1 VILRGPRARSGAARV
16 VALLERGATLPSSTD
31 ATLDPTSG
39 TNSTHNHTIGTLRV
53 IYLDHH
59 AATPLC
65 GAARRAMADA
75 ADVAWANPASVHGAG
90 RKARALLERAREQVA
105 AAIGAQPAELVL
117 TSGGTEACNLGVL
130 GAGAGRARGGHLL
143 TTAIEHPAVAKAL
156 ARRAAERDAELSAL
170 AVPDGIAPDPA
181 ALRAALRPDTRL
193 VALQWI
199 NHETGSVLRV
209 AEYAAVCREANVP
222 LFIDATQA
230 LGKLPCDVRALG
242 ADLVAFAAH
251 KLGGPSGAG
260 ALWLRR
266 GHALEPLLEGG
277 AQEHGL
283 RAGTPDVL
291 SAVGFGAACAALDER
306 LGEQARLRAL
316 QARADAELRA
326 LGAALNGA
334 GGTRVGTVSNASFA
348 GVRGDELVAALDLEG
363 VQVSSGAACSSG
375 LSAPSPVLR
384 AMYPEQPWRA
394 ESALRLSFGP
404 ETTEIQL
411 ESALAALAKVLPR
424 VRR

>member
-1 VILRGPRARSGAARV
+1 V
-16 VALLERGATLPSSTD
+16 T
-31 ATLDPTSG
+31 
-39 TNSTHNHTIGTLRV
+39 

-65 GAARRAMADA
+65 DAARRAMVEA
-75 ADVAWANPASVHGAG
+75 ADSAWANPASVHGAG
-90 RKARALLERAREQVA
+90 RKARALLERARAQIA
-105 AAIGAQPAELVL
+105 AAVGAQPAELVL

-130 GAGAGRARGGHLL
+130 GAGGRDERGGHLL

-156 ARRAAERDAELSAL
+156 ARRAAERGAELSVL
-170 AVPDGIAPDPA
+170 PVLDGIAPDPA

-199 NHETGSVLRV
+199 NHETGSALAV
-209 AEYAAVCREANVP
+209 AEYAAVCREARVP
-222 LFIDATQA
+222 LFVDATQA
-230 LGKLPCDVRALG
+230 LGKLRCDVQALG

-260 ALWLRR
+260 ALWVRR
-266 GHALEPLLEGG
+266 GRALEPLLEGG

-306 LGEQARLRAL
+306 LAAQPRLRAL
-316 QARADAELRA
+316 QARADVALRE
-326 LGAALNGA
+326 LGAVLNGA
-334 GGTRVGTVSNASFA
+334 GGTRVSTVSNASFA
-348 GVRGDELVAALDLEG
+348 ATRGDELVAALDLEG

-384 AMYPEQPWRA
+384 AMYPQEAWRA
-394 ESALRLSFGP
+394 GSALRLSFGP
-404 ETTEIQL
+404 ETTEIEL
-411 ESALAALAKVLPR
+411 ESALERLARVLPR

>member
-1 VILRGPRARSGAARV
+1 
-16 VALLERGATLPSSTD
+16 
-31 ATLDPTSG
+31 
-39 TNSTHNHTIGTLRV
+39 V

-65 GAARRAMADA
+65 GAARRAMAEA

-90 RKARALLERAREQVA
+90 RKARALLERARAQIA

-117 TSGGTEACNLGVL
+117 TSGGTEACNLGVFGVL
-130 GAGAGRARGGHLL
+130 GVSAGADARDERGGHLL

-156 ARRAAERDAELSAL
+156 ARCAAECGAELSAL
-170 AVPDGIAPDPA
+170 AVHDGIAPDPA
-181 ALRAALRPDTRL
+181 ALSTALRPDTRL

-199 NHETGSVLRV
+199 NHETGSVLPV
-209 AEYAAVCREANVP
+209 AEYAAVCRAAHVP
-222 LFIDATQA
+222 LFVDATQA
-230 LGKLPCDVRALG
+230 LGKLPCDVAAIG
-242 ADLVAFAAH
+242 ADVVAFAAH

-260 ALWLRR
+260 ALWVRR
-266 GHALEPLLEGG
+266 GCALEPRLEGG

-283 RAGTPDVL
+283 RAGTPDVS
-291 SAVGFGAACAALDER
+291 SAVGFGAACAALGER
-306 LGEQARLRAL
+306 LAAQPRLQAL
-316 QARADAELRA
+316 QARADLALRT
-326 LGAALNGA
+326 LGAALNGS

-348 GVRGDELVAALDLEG
+348 GARGDELVAALDLEG
-363 VQVSSGAACSSG
+363 VEVSSGAACSSG

-384 AMYPEQPWRA
+384 AMYPEQAWRA

-404 ETTEIQL
+404 ETTESEL
-411 ESALAALAKVLPR
+411 ENALEVLAKVLPR